1 MTARRRSEGWLFYG
15 GALLDA
21 PRAAKAAPARGA
33 AAKTKRSR
41 DRAEALLVRGGVIE
55 AVGPLAS
62 LRKLA
67 GRGIEPY
74 GLQGGALLPGFVDAH
89 VHLVTWLRA
98 LRDPVFSG
106 EQTPRALETLVRA
119 REKSL
124 RPSEWITIRG
134 WVAREWPA
142 SLLVR
147 ETLDRIA
154 PARPLLLHAADG
166 HSVWANGP
174 ALAAA
179 GVGSGARDPEGGVI
193 GRDPRGEMTG
203 HLIEEAANL
212 VRPHVPRLDDP
223 KQELFDAVAAARKLG
238 ITSAH
243 DFDRTS
249 AGRRAAQE
257 LDREGALGIRLLLSV
272 PVAVLESAEELG
284 LLNGFGSDRLRI
296 GPVKMFADGT
306 LGSSTALLEAPY
318 EGTGNV
324 GIAVTPP
331 SELREKT
338 IRAARAGLTVAIHAI
353 GDRAVR
359 HALDAIEA
367 ALAEGRRFPAPPRVE
382 HVQLAREED
391 FARFARLGVAASV
404 QPVHLLTD
412 RDLAGRIWGA
422 RTGRSYAWKSLLRAR
437 AALYF
442 GSDAPFDKAGP
453 IAGLAAAILRRDP
466 AKHSDPYHPE
476 QRLRLSDAL
485 RAHVEAPHAAAGWT
499 PRLGR
504 LLPGWGADLVALSHD
519 LRDRPPEEW
528 SRIRVRETWV
538 AGSNRVRKK
547 GY

>member
-1 MTARRRSEGWLFYG
+1 MPARRGSEGWLFHG
-15 GALLDA
+15 GTLLDA

-33 AAKTKRSR
+33 AARSKQAR
-41 DRAEALLVRGGVIE
+41 DRAEALLVRDGVIE
-55 AVGPLAS
+55 AVGSLAR
-62 LRKLA
+62 LRELA
-67 GRGIEPY
+67 GRGIETY
-74 GLQGGALLPGFVDAH
+74 DLRGGALLPGFVDAH
-89 VHLVTWLRA
+89 IHLVTWLRA
-98 LRDPVFSG
+98 LRDPVFTG
-106 EQTPRALETLVRA
+106 EQTPQALEALVRA

-134 WVAREWPA
+134 WVARDWPA

-147 ETLDRIA
+147 ATLDRIA
-154 PARPLLLHAADG
+154 PSRPLVLYAADG
-166 HSVWANGP
+166 HSVWANGA

-179 GVGSGARDPEGGVI
+179 GVGAGARDPDGGVI
-193 GRDPRGEMTG
+193 ARDARGEMTG

-223 KQELFDAVAAARKLG
+223 KQELIDAIAAARKLG

-243 DFDRTS
+243 DFDRTA

-257 LDREGALGIRLLLSV
+257 LDRDGALGMRLLLSV
-272 PVAVLESAEELG
+272 PVAILESAEELG

-306 LGSSTALLEAPY
+306 LGSSTALLESPY

-331 SELREKT
+331 AELREKT
-338 IRAARAGLTVAIHAI
+338 SRAARAGLTVAIHAI

-359 HALDAIEA
+359 NALDAVEA

-391 FARFARLGVAASV
+391 FARFARLGVVASV
-404 QPVHLLTD
+404 QPIHLLTD
-412 RDLAGRIWGA
+412 RDLAGAIWGA
-422 RTGRSYAWKSLLRAR
+422 RTGRSYAWKSLLKAR
-437 AALYF
+437 ASLYF

-453 IAGLAAAILRRDP
+453 IAGLAAAVLRREP
-466 AKHSDPYHPE
+466 AKHADPYHPE
-476 QRLRLSDAL
+476 QRLRLAEAL
-485 RAHVEAPHAAAGWT
+485 RAHVEAPHAAAGWS

-519 LRDRPPEEW
+519 PRDLPAEEW
-528 SRIRVRETWV
+528 SRIRVRESWV
-538 AGSNRVRKK
+538 AGSNRLRKK
-547 GY
+547 G